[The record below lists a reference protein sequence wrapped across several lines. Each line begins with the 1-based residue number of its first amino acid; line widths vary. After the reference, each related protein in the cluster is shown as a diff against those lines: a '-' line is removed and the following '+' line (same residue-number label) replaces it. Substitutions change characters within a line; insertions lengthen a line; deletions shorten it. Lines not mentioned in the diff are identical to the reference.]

1 MYPPMKHCAGRIN
14 PEMLVGISAVVIG
27 ICALGVSLYE
37 AGLMREEQRSA
48 VLPLVEISRS
58 YYTEGLDSDRWRL
71 KINVGNVG
79 IGPARVRD
87 FRVLVDGAPHAN
99 WASML
104 RALSGSDDAISYG
117 HSTING
123 RTIPPDTDIV
133 VFDLNDTEHA
143 ATIGE
148 AFDRLE
154 LQACYCSVFDEC
166 WIATYTELGVNRP
179 VDECRS
185 TPDSFVE

>member
-1 MYPPMKHCAGRIN
+1 
-14 PEMLVGISAVVIG
+14 MLVGISAVVIG
-27 ICALGVSLYE
+27 VCALGVSLYE

-58 YYTEGLDSDRWRL
+58 YYTQGLDSDRWRL

-99 WASML
+99 WASAM
-104 RALSGSDDAISYG
+104 RALSGSDEAISYG

-133 VFDLNDTEHA
+133 VFDLNDVEYA

-148 AFDRLE
+148 AFNRLE
-154 LQACYCSVFDEC
+154 LEACYCSVFDEC
-166 WIATYTELGVNRP
+166 WIAIYTELGANRP